1 MDIFEKLALSNHECP
16 CCAAG
21 HGSSKNEDIS
31 GDKTLRNKAI
41 RLAASGAFFAAA
53 MVMSHLGIAENLA
66 PPLFIISYLLS
77 GATVLFSAARN
88 ITNGRVFD
96 ENFLLSVATLGAFAI
111 GYFDE
116 AAAVMLFFQV
126 GMYLQSLATERSRR
140 SIAGLMDIRPDIANL
155 KTGSG
160 IVSVPPDAVSIGD
173 VIIVRP
179 GEKIPLDG
187 VVIEGASM
195 VDTSA
200 LTGESVPREVLQDNA
215 VLAGFVNKN
224 GLLAIRVT
232 KEFGQSTVSKIL
244 DMMQNAVA
252 KKAPTENFITTF
264 ARYYTPF
271 VTAAALL
278 IAVIPPFI
286 FDQPFAPWVYRALVF
301 LVISC
306 PCALVLSIPL
316 GFFAGIG
323 AASRMG
329 VLVKGGNYL
338 EALRDVDTM
347 VFDKTGT
354 LTKGVFEVTLVKPQG
369 SFSKEELLYIAA
381 SAGAHSN
388 HPIAA
393 SIRRACGQEMQMENT
408 EGFEEIAGHGTRAV
422 VDGKT
427 VFVGNARLMNREN
440 IDYEISKA
448 IGTIAYVAVDGRFA
462 GTIIISDQ
470 VKPDAADTIR
480 QLRAAGVKKL
490 VMLTGD
496 NKAVAEATAHELGLD
511 AVHYE
516 LLPDQKVS
524 IVEDLLKEKSA
535 KGKLAFVGDGINDAP
550 VLARA
555 DVGVAMGAL
564 GSDAAIEAADVVLMT
579 DEPKKLLGAIA
590 VSRKTKRIVW
600 QNIVFTLGVKA
611 AVLLLGAFGL
621 ATMWA
626 AVFADV
632 GVALLAVLNAM
643 RIMRV

>member
-200 LTGESVPREVLQDNA
+200 LTGESVPREVLQDSA

-408 EGFEEIAGHGTRAV
+408 ESFEEIAGHGTRAV

-524 IVEDLLKEKSA
+524 IVEGLLKEKSA